1 MLRGNELKFHQL
13 SLIKNA
19 LEPTKN
25 NRNEEAYHLLRLFQL
40 TGDERFRLQAEP
52 LMPQLSKTIKQLP
65 ESHIENT
72 VVNPQTVPLK
82 LEDFGLS
89 EKPNIRFCDV
99 GGLSDVKEAIKL
111 EMVYPKLRPNVYT
124 QYNKTPGAGILLWG
138 PPGCG
143 KTMMAKAVA
152 TEIDALFV
160 APKMSDIMSR
170 WLGESE
176 KMISSLFKAAGKYEG
191 DIVLFFDEFDS
202 LAPKSGPSYLNRIK
216 NQFLTEID
224 GIGSKRK
231 GMLIMAATNKP
242 FHIDSAARRPGRFE
256 KTIFIP
262 PPDLTSRK
270 QIFELNLSPLMK
282 NGILSDDVVISD
294 LAEITE
300 GYSGADIKAICD
312 ISRDIALS
320 EALKN
325 GVERKVKMEDFYNVI
340 KKTSRSIIPWIND
353 SIRAAKRFGEEDY
366 YPELQKVA
374 QLLQTVQQY
383 ESMK

>member
-1 MLRGNELKFHQL
+1 MLKGNELKFHQL

-19 LEPTKN
+19 LESTKSN
-25 NRNEEAYHLLRLFQL
+25 GNEEAYHLLRLFQL
-40 TGDERFRLQAEP
+40 TGDERFKLQAEP
-52 LMPQLSKTIKQLP
+52 LMPQLSKTTKQLP
-65 ESHIENT
+65 ESRVESTI
-72 VVNPQTVPLK
+72 VNPQTLPLR
-82 LEDFGLS
+82 LEDFRLS

-99 GGLSDVKEAIKL
+99 GGLADVKEAIKL
-111 EMVYPKLRPNVYT
+111 EMVYPKLRPNVYI
-124 QYNKTPGAGILLWG
+124 QYNKTPGAGILFWG

-270 QIFELNLSPLMK
+270 QIFELNLSPLIK
-282 NGILSDDVVISD
+282 NGILNDDVVISD

-300 GYSGADIKAICD
+300 GYSGADIKAIND
-312 ISRDIALS
+312 TSRDIALS

-325 GVERKVKMEDFYNVI
+325 GIERKVKMDDFYNVI
-340 KKTSRSIIPWIND
+340 KKTPRSIIPWIND